1 MQPDRAS
8 AVMAGMI
15 GSRNA
20 RATRTVAIPSRET
33 SVLHRLWLTN
43 GFCWRY
49 ARPMFNGRCGRP
61 QPAFL
66 AVLAPDAKRSGRVDA
81 GADRTRHAGATKSAI
96 AGRVLGQILL
106 VIVFG
111 EIEFA

>member
-1 MQPDRAS
+1 MVSRSLCGCAVATGEVVCMQPDRAS
-8 AVMAGMI
+8 AVMAVMI

-20 RATRTVAIPSRET
+20 RATRTVAIPSSET

-61 QPAFL
+61 QPAFHL
-66 AVLAPDAKRSGRVDA
+66 MRSDQAALTPAPIGHDTPG
-81 GADRTRHAGATKSAI
+81 
-96 AGRVLGQILL
+96 
-106 VIVFG
+106 
-111 EIEFA
+111 